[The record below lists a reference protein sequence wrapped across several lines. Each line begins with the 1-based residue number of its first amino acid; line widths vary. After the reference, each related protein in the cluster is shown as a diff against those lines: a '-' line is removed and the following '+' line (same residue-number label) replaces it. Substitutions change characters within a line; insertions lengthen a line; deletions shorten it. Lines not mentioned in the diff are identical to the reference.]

1 MRNLKRA
8 LSLLLSS
15 TMVLGMVV
23 MGGSAAGYQDVD
35 ASYNQEAIEVLQA
48 VGIMTGVDD
57 AGNFNP
63 DATVTR
69 NEMAVIM
76 SNLMAYNVA
85 TYSGTSPFT
94 DVPDWAEPYV
104 AACYT
109 NGITAGISAT
119 EYGGDQTVTTAQA
132 ALMLMKALGYFQYQ
146 SDFGSDWQLSTI
158 SQGNK
163 IDLFNGV
170 DSGVKEAMTR
180 NDVAQ
185 LVLNTLKSG
194 MVEAEKSGQD
204 ITVGDITITSSVSYN
219 YITSDESYSSAIK
232 KLNASGSLVNSGQMI
247 VELGEKLYQGDLKM
261 YEDTTDDFGRPG
273 TRWTYGTT
281 TIGTFS
287 DDPVATYTTKMS
299 RNDLYDVLGKD
310 VVNNYEMELYVDGV
324 LTYDGDIT
332 TEYAQTNS
340 SSASCN
346 SGKGVLT
353 EVFVDADKQQVTV
366 SVANS
371 YLMQATGDYSESKG
385 SVAVSVLTRPTAGL
399 STSVN
404 SLSSDDFDSVANIAE
419 DDYILYTY
427 AQGKVQSAVK
437 AELVSGEVTAYSS
450 AENKNF
456 GEASGSVT
464 LDGTQYDYAKWADVS
479 EENGCATTF
488 SVGNSAALVLDAYG
502 YVLYVDD
509 AALSVGNYVYIDAI
523 AKETNLST
531 KTIADA
537 YSYDGTNQTITI
549 KELRDENGD
558 KVTISY
564 GSDNRTTSYNGWY
577 SYSRNSSDEYTLTK
591 AETSDIKTDV
601 TSISNNK
608 VTLFGSVTGNSST
621 IFIVKDEDDNVALYT
636 GITNVPDITIDT
648 ANGGYVAYMKDKD
661 DTAKTVA
668 SLVFVDVGDN
678 GNVKN
683 STTSLLYTVKK
694 DSTYVDNS
702 DNEKVE
708 RWYVVLDGE
717 LTTVETKE
725 TWTAGK
731 LYEDY
736 SKDSDGYYET
746 GSAFDTP
753 DDVDK
758 VTETMTISGSSK
770 ITQSGDTLTMGST
783 SVVVGSDTQITLIMI
798 PDNKGDSYGLSGE
811 VMDDNNAD
819 YQVESG
825 IAARTLANLFKDRTV
840 DGDAYIVYDDKN
852 DSDLANK
859 IYVVINEC
867 SKLGDTSDPTDPETG
882 LPSTSDL
889 PVSVTGSGSAMAR
902 YLNGKLYLQFTGL
915 TADAANV
922 TYTGIY
928 VTETG
933 TGKVT
938 YLPTI
943 TLDVVEDQ
951 TYCNV
956 YTVDFTA
963 QSSSTALTVNVGTP
977 TINSWYMSYGEGI
990 TGPATI
996 ANNTTD
1002 KIELTVSKPEGA
1014 TEYKYNVTASSFT
1027 AESGSTIGSDVE
1039 NQTSDAKV
1047 EVKLTSAGSAPAQ
1060 VTVART
1066 VTKYALDAS
1075 MAANAYSAD
1084 NGVKL
1089 AGLTNVTEMD
1099 AAGGNLVLD
1108 VVLTGTASA
1117 NNKVVVTYTV
1127 NGTVKTAEKDCTA
1140 ANTVSIDLPT
1150 GALDK
1155 ATTVVVTKVELQ
1167 SKVTISAA
1175 PTSTGNWTAGT
1186 ATVEVKNGTEAVVS
1200 ATTYV
1205 PVGTSLAVSIKL
1217 DSDAAFSSTGVKFV
1231 LGAVKSETITAAGE
1245 QIVTI
1250 GNYQVVVGDNTVTVT
1265 VEDA

>member
-299 RNDLYDVLGKD
+299 RNDLYNVLGKD

-366 SVANS
+366 SVANT

-488 SVGNSAALVLDAYG
+488 SVGNSAALVLDTYG

-770 ITQSGDTLTMGST
+770 ITQSGDTLTLGGT

-840 DGDAYIVYDDKN
+840 DGDAYIVYNDKN
-852 DSDLANK
+852 DSDLATK
-859 IYVVINEC
+859 IYVVVNEC
-867 SKLGDTSDPTDPETG
+867 SKLGDTSG
-882 LPSTSDL
+882 
-889 PVSVTGSGSAMAR
+889 GSGSGESSVTEFDAVKWSSNKYEVR
-902 YLNGKLYLQFTGL
+902 YYGDMNDSDLASYIMNEIAAATGLDVSNYNRLTKQVTFANGTVNDVDPIQVFKVSDGTHTEYVDKDATSTTGGTLTDGTYLISKVVGTSSDVKTVSSGNVTGLSAVTADVTLTPAYQITLANSVTAKVGDTVVNDNDYVADGQSVTVTGNLKTGAQMFLVDDENYGSVNVLENSTAATMSYKVTDTVKFGEKQVYETTL
-915 TADAANV
+915 TADVTNADGKDMTLVWQVNGQTVSGKTYVGAGDVVTAEVKIGATGFTTGNEASADTLTAKNTSGADSSATF
-922 TYTGIY
+922 TYTNTVASGAASG
-928 VTETG
+928 VMSFVKDT
-933 TGKVT
+933 
-938 YLPTI
+938 LLQNQTI
-943 TLDVVEDQ
+943 TV
-951 TYCNV
+951 T
-956 YTVDFTA
+956 F
-963 QSSSTALTVNVGTP
+963 G
-977 TINSWYMSYGEGI
+977 
-990 TGPATI
+990 
-996 ANNTTD
+996 
-1002 KIELTVSKPEGA
+1002 TVS
-1014 TEYKYNVTASSFT
+1014 
-1027 AESGSTIGSDVE
+1027 
-1039 NQTSDAKV
+1039 
-1047 EVKLTSAGSAPAQ
+1047 
-1060 VTVART
+1060 
-1066 VTKYALDAS
+1066 
-1075 MAANAYSAD
+1075 
-1084 NGVKL
+1084 
-1089 AGLTNVTEMD
+1089 
-1099 AAGGNLVLD
+1099 
-1108 VVLTGTASA
+1108 
-1117 NNKVVVTYTV
+1117 
-1127 NGTVKTAEKDCTA
+1127 
-1140 ANTVSIDLPT
+1140 
-1150 GALDK
+1150 
-1155 ATTVVVTKVELQ
+1155 
-1167 SKVTISAA
+1167 
-1175 PTSTGNWTAGT
+1175 
-1186 ATVEVKNGTEAVVS
+1186 S
-1200 ATTYV
+1200 ATTLSV
-1205 PVGTSLAVSIKL
+1205 E
-1217 DSDAAFSSTGVKFV
+1217 F
-1231 LGAVKSETITAAGE
+1231 TAGS
-1245 QIVTI
+1245 
-1250 GNYQVVVGDNTVTVT
+1250 
-1265 VEDA
+1265 